1 MNTIK
6 FEASLLSLNTKPTF
20 IMFGSSEKAFKKKT
34 STL

>member
-6 FEASLLSLNTKPTF
+6 FEASFIKSYTKPTF
-20 IMFGSSEKAFKKKT
+20 IMFGSSEKVFKKKT